1 MKNTRAQKK
10 GIWLAIIGLIF
21 LLVAVFLYFI
31 QDITDQGAITMGC
44 TFIVLAVFWYFIK
57 GKEKDISDEL
67 VNKIRITSMAMT
79 YRLALL
85 IGAVIYMISTWWIK
99 ITLPLDTVLAIFIFG
114 SLVMIMLLR
123 WRYGKHTEK
132 LPF

>member
-31 QDITDQGAITMGC
+31 QDITDQGAITMWC